1 MKYRL
6 FATSAVFAAL
16 FSLPVAA
23 SAAGT
28 CTDGFDSAKYA
39 DLKGKVITAA
49 VDPTEPPMIFRD
61 KDHPDQITGFHADLL
76 EDIAACLGA
85 TVEFQPLA
93 FDGIIPAVSAGRV
106 DLEWTGMY
114 YRAER
119 AKVVDF
125 VVYMKSATGAVTQAA
140 KASTVTSVD
149 AFCGLRGAVLTGAV
163 DQAMMQAQSDKC
175 VAAGGKPIEISTYEN
190 TAAIV
195 RAIENDRAD
204 VALFEVLAAKGIVAA
219 NPKLAMPFSVS
230 TGLLVGGAT
239 RKNNE
244 PFRDAIAAALTHL
257 QGSGDTAR
265 LMAKWGLDPVIEEP
279 VSVKTE

>member
-1 MKYRL
+1 
-6 FATSAVFAAL
+6 
-16 FSLPVAA
+16 
-23 SAAGT
+23 
-28 CTDGFDSAKYA
+28 
-39 DLKGKVITAA
+39 
-49 VDPTEPPMIFRD
+49 
-61 KDHPDQITGFHADLL
+61 
-76 EDIAACLGA
+76 
-85 TVEFQPLA
+85 
-93 FDGIIPAVSAGRV
+93 
-106 DLEWTGMY
+106 MY